1 MQRRRLTNSQ
11 RDAYMFDAR
20 ADVEKASNRLQFKE
34 HRADLALE
42 IELLKRAL
50 AKLERLWEER

>member
-1 MQRRRLTNSQ
+1 MKRRRLTNNE

-20 ADVEKASNRLQFKE
+20 ADVEKISSRLQFKE

-50 AKLERLWEER
+50 VKLERLWEER

>member
-1 MQRRRLTNSQ
+1 MQRKRLTNSQ

-20 ADVEKASNRLQFKE
+20 ADVEKAYNRLEFKE
-34 HRADLALE
+34 HRADFALE